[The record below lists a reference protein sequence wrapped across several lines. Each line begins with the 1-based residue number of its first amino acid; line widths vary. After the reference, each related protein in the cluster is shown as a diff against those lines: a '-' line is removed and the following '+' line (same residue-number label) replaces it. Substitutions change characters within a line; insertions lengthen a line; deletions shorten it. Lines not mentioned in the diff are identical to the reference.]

1 MGEENTNND
10 VSYYV
15 GGTKIGNPIKQIQLY
30 PVKNVLREH
39 IKWIEDNQLCFDF
52 YLKPRH
58 WSRKKY
64 KKYLMGL
71 RYSRD
76 YAERMCNLVS
86 AFKGKISYN
95 QMLFYSIIFGPDR
108 G

>member
-1 MGEENTNND
+1 MGEENNKYD
-10 VSYYV
+10 IYV
-15 GGTKIGNPIKQIQLY
+15 GGTKINNPIKQIELY
-30 PVKNVLREH
+30 QVKDILREH
-39 IKWIEDNQLCFDF
+39 IRWIEDNQLCFDF

-64 KKYLMGL
+64 KKYLMSL

-76 YAERMCNLVS
+76 HAERMCKMVS
-86 AFKGKISYN
+86 SFKGKISYN
-95 QMLFYSIIFGPDR
+95 QMLFYSVIFGADR